1 MRPPTFLEEFLQAWR
16 YRDLILYL
24 VRRDIT
30 TRYKRSVLGVA
41 WTMLN
46 PLGMMIILSIV
57 FSHIFHVNVRGYPA
71 YVLSGLVVWN
81 FFAQVSTAIINSLV
95 WGGDLF
101 RRIYV
106 PRSAFAFSSIGTG
119 VVNLSLSLVP
129 LLLVMATLGIWPK
142 TTLIFVPV
150 AMLFLSL
157 FTMGVGL
164 LISTVGMYFVDV
176 VEMYA
181 IVLMGWMY
189 LTPVIYPMSA
199 LPSNIQFWLLFNP
212 MVHIVNVFRMLV
224 FDGIHPSLGTWLA
237 AGLSSL
243 GTFLVGWLIFTA
255 KVDEFAYRT

>member
-1 MRPPTFLEEFLQAWR
+1 MLQAWR

-24 VRRDIT
+24 VRRDVT

-57 FSHIFHVNVRGYPA
+57 FSHIFHVTIKGYPA
-71 YVLSGLVVWN
+71 YVLSGLMAWN
-81 FFAQVSTAIINSLV
+81 FFAQVSTAIVNSLV

-106 PRSAFAFSSIGTG
+106 PRSAFAISSIGTG
-119 VVNLSLSLVP
+119 LVNLALSLVP

-142 TTLIFVPV
+142 PTIVLVPL

-157 FTMGVGL
+157 FTLGIGL
-164 LISTVGMYFVDV
+164 LIATIGIYFVDV

-199 LPSNIQFWLLFNP
+199 LPNSLQFWLLFNP

-224 FDGIHPSLGTWLA
+224 FDGIFPSVYTWIAALLA
-237 AGLSSL
+237 SF
-243 GTFLVGWLIFTA
+243 GTFLVGWFLFTR